1 MMFKIILIASFL
13 LRGVSVLLTLKQ
25 IQAKRL
31 IPKKTLFEKQLE
43 KGGIKMNFPGEE
55 LITTAVEKIGEG
67 LLHKMDE
74 AEERRNR
81 EFSYKLKEL
90 EFYKSN
96 YDKEIRSIFDK
107 WFGYMQ
113 NLMISTNKSVDNN
126 TKQSYQKKLDDFMKP
141 ENTIKL
147 LSDTIK
153 YCGSETSKA
162 LAVFMKI
169 SRSDTDNKT
178 YNIVYSVFN
187 LLATMKTEV
196 LGQKLEP
203 DVLLQVYIT
212 DLDTHKSDMEEARKT
227 ISKYLKNL

>member
-1 MMFKIILIASFL
+1 M
-13 LRGVSVLLTLKQ
+13 LTLKQ

-31 IPKKTLFEKQLE
+31 IPKKTFPEKQLE

-55 LITTAVEKIGEG
+55 LITTAVEKIGDG

-74 AEERRNR
+74 AEERRTR

-107 WFGYMQ
+107 WFGYLQ
-113 NLMISTNKSVDNN
+113 NLMIATNNSVDIH
-126 TKQSYQKKLDDFMKP
+126 TKQNYQKKIDEFMKL
-141 ENTIKL
+141 ENMIKL

-162 LAVFMKI
+162 LAVFMKTA
-169 SRSDTDNKT
+169 RSTEKNKQYT
-178 YNIVYSVFN
+178 IIYSVFY

-196 LGQKLEP
+196 LGQEL
-203 DVLLQVYIT
+203 DADILMQVYIT
-212 DLDTHKSDMEEARKT
+212 DYDNHKSEAEDAKKK
-227 ISKYLKNL
+227 IKDLVKNL